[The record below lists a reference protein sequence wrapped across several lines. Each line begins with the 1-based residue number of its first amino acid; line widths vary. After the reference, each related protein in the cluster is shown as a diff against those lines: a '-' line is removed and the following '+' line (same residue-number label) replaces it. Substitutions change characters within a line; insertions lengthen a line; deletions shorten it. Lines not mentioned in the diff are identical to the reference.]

1 MKLSVTTNP
10 NPKFTITATGIEFFG
25 DLSPAEW
32 NDLGSRLAP
41 IAKSIALMLGDW
53 VNYGKK
59 AYGHKYK
66 EAVRVTGLAEK
77 TLRNYAYVARN
88 VGHSLRDPSLGQEH
102 HAAVAPLE
110 PHLQKHW
117 LGLAKEHNPSIPRLR
132 KSIQAGRL
140 VTEEEMED
148 AKAGQT
154 NHVKLINRLVRW
166 LTSETCKAPVEEW
179 DADRR
184 EAIKRDF
191 EPLVE
196 IYGQL

>member
-1 MKLSVTTNP
+1 MNPTAIMNP
-10 NPKFTITATGIEFFG
+10 NPKFTVTATGIEFFG
-25 DLSPAEW
+25 DLSLAEW

-66 EAVRVTGLAEK
+66 EAARVTGLAEK

-117 LGLAKEHNPSIPRLR
+117 LGLAKEHNLSIPRLR

>member
-1 MKLSVTTNP
+1 MNLSVTTNP

-77 TLRNYAYVARN
+77 TLRNYASVARR
-88 VGHSLRDPSLGQEH
+88 VGPTLREPSLGHDH
-102 HAAVAPLE
+102 HAAVAKLE
-110 PHLQKHW
+110 SHMQRYW
-117 LGLAKEHNPSIPRLR
+117 LDMAKEHKLTVPRLR
-132 KSIQAGRL
+132 KSIQVGRL
-140 VTEEEMED
+140 VSEEELED

-166 LTSETCKAPVEEW
+166 LTSETCKAPVEE
-179 DADRR
+179 
-184 EAIKRDF
+184 
-191 EPLVE
+191 
-196 IYGQL
+196 